1 MVFFRVTKNINI
13 KATDGTLVKYL
24 KLKKPSELLSDQIY
38 VTTYNDIN
46 SIKKIFKRI
55 GAEYKLRV
63 IDEKKI
69 TSQNEFP
76 KELGISNKNEFNIRK
91 KHEYE
96 IDKNPSYIVHKKDKT
111 IHDITLNENPSLL
124 YKQLST
130 SKKDAKVAI
139 LGGIGKNIG
148 EIVNALS
155 AVRIL
160 HDSLLK
166 KFKSVEIDLYLIS
179 SDNTFYSR
187 DKDIMKN
194 EYYINEVFPLSLSVK
209 KMCKYDF
216 YIDNSSVRHSSYY
229 SHMPFVDAYLHKFG
243 MDYKKIPNIQKHNH
257 LDISSHSPKQE
268 LVDKLNDLKIKG
280 ELLLYHPYSTDS
292 KRSIPEDISIKFL
305 KKLIKKS
312 KHTTIISTLEL
323 KKFKG
328 EGYVNLTAYSKT
340 YYDFAYIISRMDKII
355 SVDTATYHISDA
367 FFIPTVVLF
376 TSVKPKNRIKHYSM
390 TKSLEVVDKTQ
401 SFSRFVF
408 DNEMLS
414 LYKFDGWENIKVSK
428 VIKLLE
434 TIG

>member
-1 MVFFRVTKNINI
+1 MVFFRVTQNINI

-24 KLKKPSELLSDQIY
+24 KLKKPSELLSDHIY
-38 VTTYNDIN
+38 CSTYNDIN

-55 GAEYKLRV
+55 GAQYKVRV

-69 TSQNEFP
+69 TSKIEFP
-76 KELGISNKNEFNIRK
+76 KELGMSNKNEFNILK

-111 IHDITLNENPSLL
+111 MHDFVINDKPSLL
-124 YKQLST
+124 HKQLISN
-130 SKKDAKVAI
+130 KKDTKVAI
-139 LGGIGKNIG
+139 IGGIGKNIG

-160 HDSLLK
+160 YDYLLE
-166 KFKSVEIDLYLIS
+166 KFKSVEIDMYLIS

-187 DKDIMKN
+187 DKDIMQK
-194 EYYINEVFPLSLSVK
+194 EYYINDVFPLSISVK
-209 KMCKYDF
+209 KMCEYDF
-216 YIDNSSVRHSSYY
+216 YIDNSSIRHRSYY
-229 SHMPFVDAYLHKFG
+229 THLPFVDSYLHKFG
-243 MDYKKIPNIQKHNH
+243 MDYKKIPGIQKHNH
-257 LDISSHSPKQE
+257 LDISAYKPKQE
-268 LVDKLNDLKIKG
+268 LIDKLNDLKSKG
-280 ELLLYHPYSTDS
+280 ELLLYHPYSSNS

-312 KHTTIISTLEL
+312 KHTTIISILEL
-323 KKFKG
+323 KKFKSVG
-328 EGYVNLTAYSKT
+328 FVNLTSYSKT
-340 YYDFAYIISRMDKII
+340 YYDFAYIISRMDKVIT
-355 SVDTATYHISDA
+355 VDTATYHISDA

-376 TSVKPKNRIKHYSM
+376 TTEKPKNRIRHYSM
-390 TKSLEVVDKTQ
+390 TKSIEVIDKTQ
-401 SFSRFVF
+401 SFSKFVF

-414 LYKFDGWENIKVSK
+414 LYKFDGWENIKVGK